1 MLLAHHPDGL
11 LDLGKLVLQLLLLS
25 LYRCSLHTYR
35 HLRQQLA
42 NFHFVFR
49 EFSEGGD
56 PFGFWH
62 QLGSRWLITKN
73 FRLFLCLCF
82 LILLYLGFFFV
93 FLQVFGHLA
102 KVLVLVIG
110 SGLQGSGRA
119 LQRRLLLLLWV
130 RGRTRRVCFLL
141 IGV

>member
-1 MLLAHHPDGL
+1 MLPAHHSDGL
-11 LDLGKLVLQLLLLS
+11 IDLGKLVLQLLLLS
-25 LYRCSLHTYR
+25 LYRRSLHTYR
-35 HLRQQLA
+35 HLRQQLV
-42 NFHFVFR
+42 NFYFVFL

-62 QLGSRWLITKN
+62 QLGSRWPITKN

-110 SGLQGSGRA
+110 GGLQGSGRA
-119 LQRRLLLLLWV
+119 LQGRLLLLLWV
-130 RGRTRRVCFLL
+130 RGRTWRVCFLR